1 MGTVGNSL
9 IVGTTPGEIR
19 EALLGFYAHEQIT
32 AQMMR
37 ASALRLAGPSEV
49 LLKDAING
57 FLADADRHAGVLAG
71 RIARLGGDIPGDPS
85 RFAALAPSG
94 SGDAPDPN
102 DLTAFAGFVLERERA
117 AIRFYAAFLDGIRD
131 KDRIT
136 WVELFGILKFHV
148 EMEDEIESF
157 IEGANRKG
165 DAR

>member
-1 MGTVGNSL
+1 MGAVGNSL

-57 FLADADRHAGVLAG
+57 FLADAGVLAG